1 MRTNASRAVG
11 GGTQTRQAQNAAD
24 VADPAPREPNES
36 SHGAKTIRSR
46 AGLPELRLPAFRSPQ
61 ASGPNADA
69 RGRRRA
75 RTFLP
80 EIKTFTKIRDT
91 IQPPASGATAP
102 SVQGAQT
109 PKSGPSTSISGP
121 VAAKGRTA

>member
-1 MRTNASRAVG
+1 CHAVSNF
-11 GGTQTRQAQNAAD
+11 AKND
-24 VADPAPREPNES
+24 VGSVGYE
-36 SHGAKTIRSR
+36 KKV
-46 AGLPELRLPAFRSPQ
+46 LK
-61 ASGPNADA
+61 SG
-69 RGRRRA
+69 
-75 RTFLP
+75 
-80 EIKTFTKIRDT
+80 KTFTKIRDT

>member
-1 MRTNASRAVG
+1 M
-11 GGTQTRQAQNAAD
+11 QTRQTRNAAD

-36 SHGAKTIRSR
+36 SHGAKTPRRS
-46 AGLPELRLPAFRSPQ
+46 GLAQAFQSSVFQRSAPLKPAAPH
-61 ASGPNADA
+61 ADA
-69 RGRRRA
+69 GGRRRA
-75 RTFLP
+75 RTFLL
-80 EIKTFTKIRDT
+80 EIKTLTKIRDT
-91 IQPPASGATAP
+91 IQPPASGAKAP